1 MSAIMPARGKGR
13 PRSFDR
19 DKALQKAL
27 EVFWTRGYGPATVA
41 ELCAAIGINP
51 PSLYAAFGNKDALFL
66 EALQHYETT
75 YWAAPWQALA
85 DEADLR
91 RGMER
96 FLYEAAAILSSRDVP
111 CGCLVVQ
118 NSGSVSP
125 DSDEVR
131 DALRLLR
138 EASKAAST
146 NGSTAPAPRAT
157 CRPTRISRP
166 WRPPSP
172 PSSRACRPRR
182 GTAPRARIWSAS
194 PGRPWRC
201 CLYPLSRSA
210 PEIAGGT
217 LPPALADGR
226 ETRYPDT
233 LGRNRRHAEQVV
245 HPWRGAG
252 FRVREALAALG
263 RSGAPRSGD
272 ILPLHRWPD
281 RALGAARPGSRR
293 GGQFQCR
300 PRPDRPRGITSGSG
314 PVRCARCRHARGR
327 PG

>member
-75 YWAAPWQALA
+75 YWASPWKALA

-96 FLYEAAAILSSRDVP
+96 FLFAAAAILSSRDVP

-118 NSGSVSP
+118 TSGSVST
-125 DSDEVR
+125 DSEEVR

-138 EASKAAST
+138 EASKASFLA
-146 NGSTAPAPRAT
+146 RLD
-157 CRPTRISRP
+157 
-166 WRPPSP
+166 
-172 PSSRACRPRR
+172 
-182 GTAPRARIWSAS
+182 RARTV
-194 PGRPWRC
+194 G
-201 CLYPLSRSA
+201 
-210 PEIAGGT
+210 E
-217 LPPALADGR
+217 LPPDAD
-226 ETRYPDT
+226 
-233 LGRNRRHAEQVV
+233 V
-245 HPWRGAG
+245 
-252 FRVREALAALG
+252 EALAATFAAVLQG
-263 RSGAPRSGD
+263 MSAQARDGAPRVVLERIARASLAM
-272 ILPLHRWPD
+272 LPVT
-281 RALGAARPGSRR
+281 RAPAPPAA
-293 GGQFQCR
+293 
-300 PRPDRPRGITSGSG
+300 
-314 PVRCARCRHARGR
+314 AGR
-327 PG
+327 